1 MSSLLKAIEKAQGE
15 NPAQNV
21 DLSDYASES
30 ISNVNGSKGSFPWL
44 LSSIALVSVS
54 VFVGVAVYIS
64 LNLSEDNLVGGEAP
78 APVSGSQPVDDSSIW
93 SEESLQPSQDEESL
107 PATPVSSETEALY
120 AELEQ
125 AEDVDTVNM
134 AAEANRAAE
143 ALWQEATPIAEL
155 PLDLMLELEAINY
168 SAHVYNPES
177 GEGFAFINGERLES
191 GRFLGIAQVQAL
203 VEQGVIFKARGTLF
217 RIEALQDWELQLSQ

>member
-21 DLSDYASES
+21 DLSDYASEA
-30 ISNVNGSKGSFPWL
+30 ISDVKGSKGRLPWL
-44 LSSIALVSVS
+44 LSGIALASVS
-54 VFVGVAVYIS
+54 VIVGVAVYIS
-64 LNLSEDNLVGGEAP
+64 LNLSDDSLASGVEPEPVG
-78 APVSGSQPVDDSSIW
+78 GSQPMGDLTTW
-93 SEESLQPSQDEESL
+93 SGESPQSSQDEKSL
-107 PATPVSSETEALY
+107 PVTPVSSETEALY
-120 AELEQ
+120 AEVGQ

-134 AAEANRAAE
+134 AAEASRAAE

-177 GEGFAFINGERLES
+177 GEGFAFINGERLEA

>member
-30 ISNVNGSKGSFPWL
+30 ISDVKGSKSRFPWL
-44 LSSIALVSVS
+44 LRSIALVGVS
-54 VFVGVAVYIS
+54 VIVSVAVYIS
-64 LNLSEDNLVGGEAP
+64 LNLSEDNLAGVVAP
-78 APVSGSQPVDDSSIW
+78 APVSGSQPVGDSVIW
-93 SEESLQPSQDEESL
+93 PEESPQPSQDEESL

-120 AELEQ
+120 AAVGQ
-125 AEDVDTVNM
+125 AEDVDTVNI
-134 AAEANRAAE
+134 AAEASRAAE

-155 PLDLMLELEAINY
+155 SLDLMLELEAINY

-177 GEGFAFINGERLES
+177 GEGFAFINGERLEA